1 MLTPVRQHGSAVPW
15 LCLQTLQT
23 EVDQKRRL
31 LSYQLRSRQEE
42 EQVRA
47 LEFQAQQR
55 LQALQHDI
63 TKAAGEA
70 QMKDQVGRSRAQAW
84 EVEDEA
90 RQLEL
95 QHQQARQQK
104 LAAQAEQA
112 AAQEAAAHLVM
123 AHELEAEEG
132 LLKVGL
138 GRGLRAAAVMLLVQ

>member
-1 MLTPVRQHGSAVPW
+1 MPSK
-15 LCLQTLQT
+15 CCTLQVT
-23 EVDQKRRL
+23 AREA
-31 LSYQLRSRQEE
+31 
-42 EQVRA
+42 A
-47 LEFQAQQR
+47 LEAKQ
-55 LQALQHDI
+55 
-63 TKAAGEA
+63 
-70 QMKDQVGRSRAQAW
+70 RSRAQAW

-132 LLKVGL
+132 LLKVWAG
-138 GRGLRAAAVMLLVQ
+138 AAACVLLLLCCHCSVVAA